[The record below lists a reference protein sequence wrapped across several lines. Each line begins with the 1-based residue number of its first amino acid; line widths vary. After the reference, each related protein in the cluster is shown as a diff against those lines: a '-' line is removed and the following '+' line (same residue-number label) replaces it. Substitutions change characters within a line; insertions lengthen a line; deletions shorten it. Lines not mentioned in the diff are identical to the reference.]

1 MQHICTQSLDES
13 FCLVLK
19 VQYHVEEIKFNHLDS
34 QMADVTDGLRT
45 AIKARKFSW
54 LFWLSYCNWHEK
66 SILLPCGYKLH
77 SLMLSHSYILT
88 RQSYI
93 MDNRIIIIKHS
104 LKNKYGRLSTI
115 KLIWA
120 PCPEKSHIKMSLT

>member
-45 AIKARKFSW
+45 AIKARKFS
-54 LFWLSYCNWHEK
+54 
-66 SILLPCGYKLH
+66 
-77 SLMLSHSYILT
+77 
-88 RQSYI
+88 
-93 MDNRIIIIKHS
+93 
-104 LKNKYGRLSTI
+104 
-115 KLIWA
+115 
-120 PCPEKSHIKMSLT
+120 